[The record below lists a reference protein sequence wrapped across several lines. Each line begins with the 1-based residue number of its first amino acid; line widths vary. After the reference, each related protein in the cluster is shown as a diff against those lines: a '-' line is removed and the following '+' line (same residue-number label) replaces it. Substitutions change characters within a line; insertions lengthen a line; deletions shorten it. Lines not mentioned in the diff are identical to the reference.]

1 MEQQGRRCGTEQE
14 ARGRL
19 SAWRLFRLYWIE
31 LIKLNVL
38 FLLLC
43 LPVVTIPAA
52 IAAMNRIV
60 LDMLYRKPFDYRM
73 WRGMMTTFRRDFWR
87 STAAGIVLG
96 AALAVCGYGA
106 YSVGWRGEQT
116 NVIAAAACLVM
127 AFTSFNLGMHVFM
140 QLAYLELSLAQ
151 AFKMRRFAYM
161 RTETQPCLRCSA
173 DSVRAGDGGEF
184 PVPCTA
190 AADLFLL
197 LSLFCA
203 LLHPATGIGS
213 LPPNG

>member
-73 WRGMMTTFRRDFWR
+73 WRGMMTTFRRDFGVLRRQESYLVQRWPCVG
-87 STAAGIVLG
+87 TAPIPWGGG
-96 AALAVCGYGA
+96 A
-106 YSVGWRGEQT
+106 SRP
-116 NVIAAAACLVM
+116 
-127 AFTSFNLGMHVFM
+127 TS
-140 QLAYLELSLAQ
+140 S
-151 AFKMRRFAYM
+151 
-161 RTETQPCLRCSA
+161 PLR
-173 DSVRAGDGGEF
+173 
-184 PVPCTA
+184 
-190 AADLFLL
+190 
-197 LSLFCA
+197 
-203 LLHPATGIGS
+203 PAW
-213 LPPNG
+213 